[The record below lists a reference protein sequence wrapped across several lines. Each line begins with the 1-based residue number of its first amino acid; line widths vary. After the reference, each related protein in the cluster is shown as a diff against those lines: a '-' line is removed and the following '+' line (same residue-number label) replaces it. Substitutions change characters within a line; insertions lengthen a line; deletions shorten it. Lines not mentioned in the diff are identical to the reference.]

1 MAKHNRAARERVERL
16 AKELQSKLAPFAA
29 PLRQKAVVVW
39 SWQVRSVVV
48 KVLLSGG
55 IVEES
60 IARVEPAEGDSFE
73 SVFTRAWMRAS
84 AVLEGRLQH
93 AGQQHARSAAYRR
106 LEAEREE
113 AEGRALRELAR
124 TLRAPESLAWTP
136 DVVG

>member
-16 AKELQSKLAPFAA
+16 AKELQGKLAPFAA

-48 KVLLSGG
+48 EVLLSGA
-55 IVEES
+55 IVSES

-73 SVFTRAWMRAS
+73 SVFLRAWMRAS
-84 AVLEGRLQH
+84 EALEARLQR

-106 LEAEREE
+106 LDAERGE
-113 AEGRALRELAR
+113 AEGRVLRELAR